1 MKQVRTIETFVMI
14 LFASGCGCTPT
25 AAPDSSSPE
34 ADSPS
39 TKPGTTPAEFAEE
52 VANHAAASDG
62 ENLDST
68 LPAKEREAL
77 HAGGR
82 ALVAE
87 FVDAF
92 SRGDAAAAG
101 TKFVSKKAFESIV
114 TPGFQSILGAGL
126 LARNQQELANLVD
139 ALRGHKV
146 ESWKWRPGKLVKSKP
161 QSAFSSSLIQIAGGT
176 IELEVD
182 GAFIAVRID
191 QLVRLD
197 GNWMILQMHNL

>member
-1 MKQVRTIETFVMI
+1 MRWGDGVSASAGET
-14 LFASGCGCTPT
+14 
-25 AAPDSSSPE
+25 
-34 ADSPS
+34 
-39 TKPGTTPAEFAEE
+39 
-52 VANHAAASDG
+52 
-62 ENLDST
+62 LDAT
-68 LPAKEREAL
+68 FPAKEREAL

-92 SRGDAAAAG
+92 SRGDAAAAE

-161 QSAFSSSLIQIAGGT
+161 QSAFSRSLIQIAGGT

-191 QLVRLD
+191 QMVQLD
-197 GNWMILQMHNL
+197 GNWVIFQMHNL